1 MGEHTKRA
9 RVLGAV
15 NSPLAFFTL
24 SLLLIEAMFGV
35 LVMRADLSGTQI
47 LLALAIMSILFI
59 GVIGVVAWLTAQ
71 RTQELLARQVDEHSK
86 LLNTEMFVDRVTEVI
101 LDTVRKDALMGSRI
115 EDGIGEEES

>member
-1 MGEHTKRA
+1 MGEHTRRA
-9 RVLGAV
+9 CILGAV

-24 SLLLIEAMFGV
+24 ALLLIEAMFGV
-35 LVMRADLSGTQI
+35 LVMRANLSGTQI
-47 LLALAIMSILFI
+47 LLALAIMSILFL

-101 LDTVRKDALMGSRI
+101 LETVRKDALMAPRT
-115 EDGIGEEES
+115 EDGISEEE